1 MCKTIAHFSGIL
13 DKSLDTE
20 DFFRILFI
28 IRRKI
33 RPAIFVEDE
42 IHRSVIAQEKK
53 GFDYLPVFH
62 YARAIKTEIF
72 IFLIAQVAEA
82 IILHLVV
89 LLALDVHGDKLPGIL
104 RVERMQHFEGFLHD
118 LHGCRLQLV
127 EAS

>member
-1 MCKTIAHFSGIL
+1 MCKTITHFSGIL
-13 DKSLDTE
+13 DKSLDTV
-20 DFFRILFI
+20 DFFPILFI

-33 RPAIFVEDE
+33 RPSIFVEDE
-42 IHRSVIAQEKK
+42 IHRSVRAQEEK

-62 YARAIKTEIF
+62 YARAIKMENVIF
-72 IFLIAQVAEA
+72 HISQIAET

-89 LLALDVHGDKLPGIL
+89 LLALDFHGDFLPGIL
-104 RVERMQHFEGFLHD
+104 RIEGMQHFEGFLHD